1 MRGGWRS
8 NSRHNTQR
16 IVKTNVIHLQQFQPW
31 EALASY
37 VACYWYMDSMPN
49 GNKISKCFPTG
60 MLDIITVVGGSPHLF
75 WKKDE
80 WTPTPQAM
88 VVGIRTEPVHLKTP
102 RQNMVFGIRLY
113 PETFLQLL
121 GQPTRELLNNT
132 EAVEDVFGED
142 ISALTERITMAPDNE
157 ARVEIC
163 NRFFLRL
170 LTRRQPRS
178 NYLAE
183 AVRQARQLGAQAS
196 AEALSRV
203 VFVGERQLQRA
214 FSEQIGISPKRYGR
228 LVRFVQAARMPL
240 QNPDLSWT
248 DVSYDCGYADQA
260 HLIRDFRTF
269 TGENPSAILRDPV
282 MRQMMLATAM

>member
-1 MRGGWRS
+1 M
-8 NSRHNTQR
+8 
-16 IVKTNVIHLQQFQPW
+16 KTNVVHFQQFKPR
-31 EALASY
+31 EALAPY

-49 GNKISKCFPTG
+49 GDKISRCFPTG

-80 WTPTPQAM
+80 WIPTPQAM

-102 RQNMVFGIRLY
+102 RQNMAFGIRIY

-121 GQPTRELLNNT
+121 GQPMRELVNNT
-132 EAVEDVFGED
+132 EAAEDVFGRS
-142 ISALTERITMAPDNE
+142 ISELTQRLATAPDNE
-157 ARVEIC
+157 TRVDLC
-163 NRFFLRL
+163 NRYFLHL
-170 LTRRQPRS
+170 LSRQQPRVS
-178 NYLAE
+178 YLAE
-183 AVRQARQLGAQAS
+183 AVRQARQLGARAS

-214 FSEQIGISPKRYGR
+214 FSEQIGVSPKRYGR
-228 LVRFVQAARMPL
+228 LVRFEQAARMPL

-248 DVSYDCGYADQA
+248 DISFDCGYADQA

-269 TGENPSAILRDPV
+269 TGENPSAILKDPI